1 MRRLRSALISSM
13 CTGGGSLLRGGKEID
28 KAAFTTPTGPVQG
41 DLGRNTLRA
50 FGANEV
56 DLALRKELKL
66 GERLTLQVRGD
77 YFNILNHPNFG
88 PPINYLSSPLFGQ
101 ATQMLGTS
109 LGSGGQAGGLNPL
122 YQIGGPRSVQA
133 AVKFLF

>member
-1 MRRLRSALISSM
+1 
-13 CTGGGSLLRGGKEID
+13 
-28 KAAFTTPTGPVQG
+28 VQG

-66 GERLTLQVRGD
+66 GERLTFQVRGD

-88 PPINYLSSPLFGQ
+88 PPTNYLSSPLFGQ

-109 LGSGGQAGGLNPL
+109 LGSGGQNGGLNPL